1 MKKATAKVFKS
12 GRSQAVRI
20 PKEFRFDTDEVFIE
34 QRGED
39 LVLTPKPRSWDQYFA
54 EARNFS
60 EDFPDHIEDL
70 MPEER
75 SF

>member
-1 MKKATAKVFKS
+1 MEKATAKVFKS

-20 PKEFRFDTDEVFIE
+20 PRKFCFDNDEVFVE

-39 LVLTPKPRSWDQYFA
+39 LVLTPKPKSWDQYFA
-54 EARNFS
+54 EARYFS
-60 EDFPDHIEDL
+60 EDFPDQIEN
-70 MPEER
+70 MIPQER